1 MLYCYTSGTFYTSNT
16 TALRPF
22 NERKVSLD
30 LAKIHYKHYGSII
43 NGALA
48 YKAETKVLTCNE
60 TIVCI
65 SLEFLKFL
73 LTVDLPD
80 VLADKLPFTVT

>member
-1 MLYCYTSGTFYTSNT
+1 MLYCYTSSTFYTRNT

-43 NGALA
+43 NRALA
-48 YKAETKVLTCNE
+48 YKAETQILTFNE

-65 SLEFLKFL
+65 SLEFVKFL
-73 LTVDLPD
+73 LTMGLP
-80 VLADKLPFTVT
+80 LLLSDKLPFTVT